1 MRKKLPRPISRTSR
15 NPSVVTRPVVA
26 PLRSTSA
33 LIPMVV
39 PWITSRQ
46 SASRTPA
53 WSTQRRTP
61 AKSSRGV
68 LSALPLTT
76 EPVASSSA
84 TRSVKVPPMSTP
96 IRRLTR
102 ALRLVVELEGERPVR
117 HRGAGAQRRR
127 DERRLGDFFPRGACL
142 LRVPR
147 VDIEAIRALRR
158 AGHRERDQLAILA
171 RNLTVV
177 TPDDL
182 VELDEA
188 LELRRR
194 ELLELS
200 DDFQVVR
207 VVIVAHAVPPLR
219 PGFDD
224 ALRIRCRSLRPGFDD
239 ATPARR

>member
-1 MRKKLPRPISRTSR
+1 MRPTVPYRMAPVPRARIEIIAPYAR
-15 NPSVVTRPVVA
+15 N
-26 PLRSTSA
+26 
-33 LIPMVV
+33 
-39 PWITSRQ
+39 
-46 SASRTPA
+46 
-53 WSTQRRTP
+53 
-61 AKSSRGV
+61 SSG
-68 LSALPLTT
+68 
-76 EPVASSSA
+76 
-84 TRSVKVPPMSTP
+84 
-96 IRRLTR
+96 
-102 ALRLVVELEGERPVR
+102 LRLVVELEGERPVR

-194 ELLELS
+194 ELLELR

-207 VVIVAHAVPPLR
+207 VVIVAHAVPPCVL
-219 PGFDD
+219 GSAMLHSYDV
-224 ALRIRCRSLRPGFDD
+224 ALCVLDSTMLHPHDV
-239 ATPARR
+239 